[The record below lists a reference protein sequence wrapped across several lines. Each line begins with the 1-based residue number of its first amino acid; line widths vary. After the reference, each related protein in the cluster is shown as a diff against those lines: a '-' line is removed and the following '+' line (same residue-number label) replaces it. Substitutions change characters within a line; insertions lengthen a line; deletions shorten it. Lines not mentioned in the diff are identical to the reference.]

1 MTHLNGE
8 PASEAGQDDTILI
21 ESTLVLDF
29 LDQSGVTDRLN
40 RPGTTDVAIN
50 RPLEMWV
57 DTPSGWQCEAAP
69 WLTYTLCWRVA
80 NSLAALNH
88 RELAAKT
95 PIHTVELPGGERGQ
109 IVMAPAC
116 EKGTLSM
123 TFRKP
128 SLERFTLKNYIDS
141 GRFDRAQAISAPV
154 MDLTDWQHEMVA
166 AHRAGQWEPFF
177 TRAVANRQN
186 IIIFGGPGSGKT
198 TFGKSL
204 MDLFPVSRRMITI
217 QEVSELQLP
226 YHLNHVHLFYGSVVS
241 PKALVASSLRMK
253 PDHLFLAELTG
264 DEVWHFIEILNT
276 GTKGTVTT
284 AHANDSEAGY
294 ARVCGLVKQSE
305 VGKGLDYDYIE
316 RLVRTSFD
324 VVVYMEGTHIK
335 EVHYEPEHKLR
346 LLNGK
351 TGSEALC
358 GGK

>member
-1 MTHLNGE
+1 MSNDLEHLEDG
-8 PASEAGQDDTILI
+8 GILT

-29 LDQSGVTDRLN
+29 LEQSGITERLN

-50 RPLEMWV
+50 RPFEIWT
-57 DTPSGWQCEAAP
+57 DTPQGWQCEPAP
-69 WLTYTLCWRVA
+69 KLDFGLCWRVA
-80 NSLAALNH
+80 NSLTALNH
-88 RELAAKT
+88 RELAPRS

-128 SLERFTLKNYIDS
+128 SIERFTLRNYIDS
-141 GRFDRAQAISAPV
+141 NRFAKAQAIAAPRLG
-154 MDLTDWQHEMVA
+154 LTDWQEHMKA
-166 AHRAGQWEPFF
+166 AHQTHDWERFF
-177 TRAVANRQN
+177 NLAVDNRQN

-204 MDLFPVSRRMITI
+204 MDLFPFTRRMITI
-217 QEVSELQLP
+217 QEVKELQLP
-226 YHLNHVHLFYGSVVS
+226 YHPNHVHLFYGHVVT
-241 PKALVASSLRMK
+241 PKVLVASSLRMK

-284 AHANDSEAGY
+284 AHANDSESGY

-305 VGKGLDYDYIE
+305 IGKGLEYDYIE

-324 VVVYMEGTHIK
+324 VVVYMEHTHIM
-335 EVHYEPEHKLR
+335 EVHYEPELKLA
-346 LLNGK
+346 LLSGK
-351 TGSEALC
+351 HGRAA
-358 GGK
+358 